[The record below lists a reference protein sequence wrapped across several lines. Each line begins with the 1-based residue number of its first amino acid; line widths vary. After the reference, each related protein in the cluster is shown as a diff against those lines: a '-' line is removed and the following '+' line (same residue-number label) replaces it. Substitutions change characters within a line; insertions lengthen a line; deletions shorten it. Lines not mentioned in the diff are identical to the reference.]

1 MEGHSVPEVRAG
13 HGRVRCAGGK
23 GRAWKGMEG
32 HGVPEVRAGHGRA
45 RCAGGKGRAWKGMVC
60 RR

>member
-1 MEGHSVPEVRAG
+1 
-13 HGRVRCAGGK
+13 
-23 GRAWKGMEG
+23 MEG

-45 RCAGGKGRAWKGMVC
+45 QCAGGKGRAWKGTVY